1 MEVPKKKK
9 TFNPIS
15 NDSIKKL
22 THSKSVNTDIN
33 IKKNVSLPKNA
44 KLSKRFL
51 VAHKVNFNDKKS
63 NFFIKGIKDLFN
75 NENFYFSTKYYNH
88 EIRIGNDNKKYNTIE
103 PRLNNIDRKLFTK
116 KKTRNF
122 LIRKASLSSNQIK
135 TLLGNNNQKRK
146 IDDSS
151 NMSVLSKYDYKNP
164 SNNNTKDNYVKRP
177 SIFFNNRQLVT
188 DNDLKMYFDHLKK
201 SMKKSRNIKNYF
213 SSSSMNFNTS
223 LKKEIN
229 NRICLQ
235 EKILKD
241 FKRNEKSENNL
252 VNRLIKLTKKNDKD
266 LLINQVDNYRNK
278 IEKIDKNSKKY
289 ISNDNYKMVIQ
300 WLSSLRKYGKDNKN
314 NNNEKKEIDN
324 FNNTNKTLKINKEEI
339 LNNYIN
345 KLSYSFGNDT
355 KLYSDIES
363 NIYPL
368 CGLIVP
374 SDDKNKER
382 IKNFY
387 FNEKGNS
394 PIIIGK
400 NLLNYEIGLTKYLE
414 GKRKLIIRKTYHDD
428 DIKPLIFSETRRIDK
443 FSIPGS
449 VNNAFEVHNNK

>member
-1 MEVPKKKK
+1 
-9 TFNPIS
+9 
-15 NDSIKKL
+15 
-22 THSKSVNTDIN
+22 
-33 IKKNVSLPKNA
+33 
-44 KLSKRFL
+44 
-51 VAHKVNFNDKKS
+51 
-63 NFFIKGIKDLFN
+63 
-75 NENFYFSTKYYNH
+75 
-88 EIRIGNDNKKYNTIE
+88 
-103 PRLNNIDRKLFTK
+103 
-116 KKTRNF
+116 
-122 LIRKASLSSNQIK
+122 
-135 TLLGNNNQKRK
+135 
-146 IDDSS
+146 
-151 NMSVLSKYDYKNP
+151 
-164 SNNNTKDNYVKRP
+164 
-177 SIFFNNRQLVT
+177 
-188 DNDLKMYFDHLKK
+188 
-201 SMKKSRNIKNYF
+201 MKKSRNIKNYF

-324 FNNTNKTLKINKEEI
+324 NNINKSLKINKEEI

-345 KLSYSFGNDT
+345 KLSYSFGNDS

-368 CGLIVP
+368 CGLIAP

-382 IKNFY
+382 IK
-387 FNEKGNS
+387 
-394 PIIIGK
+394 
-400 NLLNYEIGLTKYLE
+400 
-414 GKRKLIIRKTYHDD
+414 
-428 DIKPLIFSETRRIDK
+428 
-443 FSIPGS
+443 
-449 VNNAFEVHNNK
+449 

>member
-1 MEVPKKKK
+1 
-9 TFNPIS
+9 
-15 NDSIKKL
+15 
-22 THSKSVNTDIN
+22 
-33 IKKNVSLPKNA
+33 
-44 KLSKRFL
+44 
-51 VAHKVNFNDKKS
+51 
-63 NFFIKGIKDLFN
+63 
-75 NENFYFSTKYYNH
+75 
-88 EIRIGNDNKKYNTIE
+88 
-103 PRLNNIDRKLFTK
+103 
-116 KKTRNF
+116 
-122 LIRKASLSSNQIK
+122 
-135 TLLGNNNQKRK
+135 
-146 IDDSS
+146 
-151 NMSVLSKYDYKNP
+151 MSVLSKYDYKNP

-213 SSSSMNFNTS
+213 SSSSMNSNTS

-278 IEKIDKNSKKY
+278 IEKIGKNSKKY

-314 NNNEKKEIDN
+314 NNNEKKEIDL
-324 FNNTNKTLKINKEEI
+324 NNNINKSLKINKEEI

-345 KLSYSFGNDT
+345 KLSYSFGNDS

-387 FNEKGNS
+387 FNEKSNS

-414 GKRKLIIRKTYHDD
+414 GKRKLIIRRTYHDD
-428 DIKPLIFSETRRIDK
+428 DIKPLIFSETRRMDK
-443 FSIPGS
+443 LSIPRS
-449 VNNAFEVHNNK
+449 INNAFEVHNNK

>member
-33 IKKNVSLPKNA
+33 IKKNVSLTKNA

-75 NENFYFSTKYYNH
+75 YENFYFSIKYYNH

-122 LIRKASLSSNQIK
+122 LIRKASLSINQIK
-135 TLLGNNNQKRK
+135 TLLGNNNAKRK

-177 SIFFNNRQLVT
+177 SIFFNNRQLVK

-201 SMKKSRNIKNYF
+201 KY
-213 SSSSMNFNTS
+213 
-223 LKKEIN
+223 
-229 NRICLQ
+229 
-235 EKILKD
+235 EKI
-241 FKRNEKSENNL
+241 
-252 VNRLIKLTKKNDKD
+252 
-266 LLINQVDNYRNK
+266 
-278 IEKIDKNSKKY
+278 KKY
-289 ISNDNYKMVIQ
+289 
-300 WLSSLRKYGKDNKN
+300 
-314 NNNEKKEIDN
+314 
-324 FNNTNKTLKINKEEI
+324 
-339 LNNYIN
+339 
-345 KLSYSFGNDT
+345 
-355 KLYSDIES
+355 
-363 NIYPL
+363 
-368 CGLIVP
+368 
-374 SDDKNKER
+374 
-382 IKNFY
+382 
-387 FNEKGNS
+387 
-394 PIIIGK
+394 
-400 NLLNYEIGLTKYLE
+400 
-414 GKRKLIIRKTYHDD
+414 
-428 DIKPLIFSETRRIDK
+428 
-443 FSIPGS
+443 
-449 VNNAFEVHNNK
+449 

>member
-135 TLLGNNNQKRK
+135 TLLGNNNTKRK
-146 IDDSS
+146 ID
-151 NMSVLSKYDYKNP
+151 DYKNP

-223 LKKEIN
+223 LKNEIN

-324 FNNTNKTLKINKEEI
+324 NNINKTLKINKEEI

-428 DIKPLIFSETRRIDK
+428 DIKPLIFSETKRMDK
-443 FSIPGS
+443 LSIPRS
-449 VNNAFEVHNNK
+449 INNAFEVHNNK

>member
-1 MEVPKKKK
+1 
-9 TFNPIS
+9 
-15 NDSIKKL
+15 
-22 THSKSVNTDIN
+22 
-33 IKKNVSLPKNA
+33 
-44 KLSKRFL
+44 
-51 VAHKVNFNDKKS
+51 
-63 NFFIKGIKDLFN
+63 
-75 NENFYFSTKYYNH
+75 
-88 EIRIGNDNKKYNTIE
+88 
-103 PRLNNIDRKLFTK
+103 
-116 KKTRNF
+116 
-122 LIRKASLSSNQIK
+122 
-135 TLLGNNNQKRK
+135 
-146 IDDSS
+146 
-151 NMSVLSKYDYKNP
+151 MSVLSKYDYKNP

-278 IEKIDKNSKKY
+278 IEKIDTNSKKY

-314 NNNEKKEIDN
+314 KNEKKEIDN
-324 FNNTNKTLKINKEEI
+324 NKNNNNTNKTLKINKEEI
-339 LNNYIN
+339 LNNYLN

-368 CGLIVP
+368 CGLIAP

-394 PIIIGK
+394 RIIIGK

-428 DIKPLIFSETRRIDK
+428 DFFRNEKN
-443 FSIPGS
+443 G
-449 VNNAFEVHNNK
+449 